1 MKVKIF
7 EAHDRLL
14 HFKKDQDSSIQQ
26 GIDDCLKKNPD
37 SIFFQERSPYVYIF
51 AHPRTDD
58 DGTTKRMLWQPRL
71 MKPTPQTNSYLF
83 RVLSHTDIA
92 EPIWMLPPRELWP
105 QYAKGKVTE
114 NEVVNWS
121 IDRFINNRAE
131 MEKPEKEDL
140 PEERC
145 KQIMQELIGLKR
157 ENRMMNQIYPSMPGS
172 SEEFLIS

>member
-1 MKVKIF
+1 MKVKIL

-26 GIDDCLKKNPD
+26 GVEDCLKKNFD
-37 SIFFQERSPYVYIF
+37 SLFYQERSPYVYIF
-51 AHPRTDD
+51 AHPRTDE

-71 MKPTPQTNSYLF
+71 LKPAAQTNSYLF
-83 RVLSHTDIA
+83 RVLSNTDVV
-92 EPIWMLPPRELWP
+92 ETIWMLPPRELWT

-121 IDRFINNRAE
+121 VDRFINNRYE
-131 MEKPEKEDL
+131 MEKQDPQDL

-145 KQIMQELIGLKR
+145 KQIMDELIVVKRQNRHDGSLLLKL
-157 ENRMMNQIYPSMPGS
+157 NKFPKFDG
-172 SEEFLIS
+172 

>member
-1 MKVKIF
+1 MKLKIL

-26 GIDDCLKKNPD
+26 GVENCLKKNFD
-37 SIFFQERSPYVYIF
+37 SLFYQERSPYVYIF

-58 DGTTKRMLWQPRL
+58 DGTSKIMFWQPRL
-71 MKPTPQTNSYLF
+71 LKPAAQTNSYLF
-83 RVLSHTDIA
+83 RVLSNTDIA

-114 NEVVNWS
+114 NEIVIWS
-121 IDRFINNRAE
+121 VDRFINNRLE
-131 MEKPEKEDL
+131 MEKPDPEDL

-145 KQIMQELIGLKR
+145 KQIMHELIEVKRQNR
-157 ENRMMNQIYPSMPGS
+157 ENNKFMLKLN
-172 SEEFLIS
+172 EFPKFEG